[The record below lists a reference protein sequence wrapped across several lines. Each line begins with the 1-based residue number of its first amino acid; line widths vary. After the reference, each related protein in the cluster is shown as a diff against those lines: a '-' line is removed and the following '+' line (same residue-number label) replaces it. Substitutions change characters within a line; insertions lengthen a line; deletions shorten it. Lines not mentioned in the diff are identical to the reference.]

1 MTDDINYIKIDGEP
15 DEFEGGAIRYS
26 KKGKGRYDLIPEEA
40 FYLLLSF
47 ADFEYGD
54 QPAIWVSTSDILK
67 SAYTPGPDR
76 YVRTLFDFILYEY
89 CKSVKDEQSH
99 DGKLIAYND
108 WIQGLNKAI
117 KDLAIHYEFGAEKYG
132 VDNWKKGILR
142 TGGDRG
148 GSFTDS
154 GLRHLNQYIAGET
167 DEKLV
172 EIVREN
178 FDLRPAGI
186 IKMLDLRRPIYKQT
200 AAYGHF
206 GRNDL
211 DLPWEAL
218 NKVDDLKK
226 YL

>member
-1 MTDDINYIKIDGEP
+1 MIDDVNYIKIDGEP

-40 FYLLLSF
+40 FYLLLAF
-47 ADFEYGD
+47 ADVEYGE
-54 QPAIWVSTSDILK
+54 QVAIWVSTSDLLK

-89 CKSVKDEQSH
+89 CDFVKDEQSH
-99 DGKLIAYND
+99 EGKLIAYNE
-108 WIQGLNKAI
+108 WTHGLNKAI

-142 TGGDRG
+142 TGGERG

-167 DEKLV
+167 DEKHGVSFMWNFVNAIYLQTLEQGEE
-172 EIVREN
+172 EIKKAYHEKQN
-178 FDLRPAGI
+178 
-186 IKMLDLRRPIYKQT
+186 IKEVIGDAKPYEFK
-200 AAYGHF
+200 
-206 GRNDL
+206 
-211 DLPWEAL
+211 E
-218 NKVDDLKK
+218 
-226 YL
+226 

>member
-1 MTDDINYIKIDGEP
+1 MIDDVNYIKIDGEP
-15 DEFEGGAIRYS
+15 DSFEGGAIRYS

-40 FYLLLSF
+40 FYLLLAF
-47 ADFEYGD
+47 ADFEYGE

-89 CKSVKDEQSH
+89 CTFVKDEPVRE
-99 DGKLIAYND
+99 GKVVTYKD
-108 WIQGLNKAI
+108 WIHGLNNAI

-167 DEKLV
+167 DEKHGVSFMWNFVNAIYLQTIENGEE
-172 EIVREN
+172 EIKKAYHEKKN
-178 FDLRPAGI
+178 
-186 IKMLDLRRPIYKQT
+186 IKEVIGDAEPYEFK
-200 AAYGHF
+200 
-206 GRNDL
+206 
-211 DLPWEAL
+211 E
-218 NKVDDLKK
+218 
-226 YL
+226 

>member
-40 FYLLLSF
+40 FYLLLAF
-47 ADFEYGD
+47 ADFEYGE
-54 QPAIWVSTSDILK
+54 QPTIWVSTSDILK

-89 CKSVKDEQSH
+89 CKPVEDEQSH

-108 WIQGLNKAI
+108 WIHGLNNAI

-167 DEKLV
+167 DEKHGVSFMWNFVNAIYLLTLEQGEE
-172 EIVREN
+172 EIKN
-178 FDLRPAGI
+178 SYH
-186 IKMLDLRRPIYKQT
+186 KKQNVKEVIGDSEP
-200 AAYGHF
+200 YEF
-206 GRNDL
+206 K
-211 DLPWEAL
+211 E
-218 NKVDDLKK
+218 
-226 YL
+226 

>member
-1 MTDDINYIKIDGEP
+1 MIDDVNYIKIDGEP

-40 FYLLLSF
+40 FYLLLAF
-47 ADFEYGD
+47 ADFEYEA

-76 YVRTLFDFILYEY
+76 YVRALFDFIMYEY
-89 CKSVKDEQSH
+89 CKYVKDEPSR

-108 WIQGLNKAI
+108 WIDGLNRAI

-167 DEKLV
+167 DEKHGVSFMWNFVNAIYLLTLEQGEE
-172 EIVREN
+172 EIKNAHHEKQN
-178 FDLRPAGI
+178 
-186 IKMLDLRRPIYKQT
+186 IKEVIEDSETYEFK
-200 AAYGHF
+200 
-206 GRNDL
+206 
-211 DLPWEAL
+211 E
-218 NKVDDLKK
+218 
-226 YL
+226 

>member
-40 FYLLLSF
+40 FYLLLAF
-47 ADFEYGD
+47 ADVEYGD
-54 QPAIWVSTSDILK
+54 QTTIWVSTSDILK

-89 CKSVKDEQSH
+89 CQSVKDEQSH

-108 WIQGLNKAI
+108 WIHGLNKAI

-154 GLRHLNQYIAGET
+154 GLRHLNQYITGET
-167 DEKLV
+167 DEKHGVSFMWNFVNAIYLLTLEQGEE
-172 EIVREN
+172 EIKNAHHEKQN
-178 FDLRPAGI
+178 
-186 IKMLDLRRPIYKQT
+186 IKEVIEDSETYEFK
-200 AAYGHF
+200 
-206 GRNDL
+206 
-211 DLPWEAL
+211 EE
-218 NKVDDLKK
+218 
-226 YL
+226 

>member
-40 FYLLLSF
+40 FYLLLAF
-47 ADFEYGD
+47 ADVEYGD
-54 QPAIWVSTSDILK
+54 QTAIWVSTSDILK

-167 DEKLV
+167 DEKHGVSFMWNFVNAIYLLTLEQGEE
-172 EIVREN
+172 EIKNAHHEKQN
-178 FDLRPAGI
+178 
-186 IKMLDLRRPIYKQT
+186 IKEVIEDSETYEFK
-200 AAYGHF
+200 
-206 GRNDL
+206 
-211 DLPWEAL
+211 E
-218 NKVDDLKK
+218 K
-226 YL
+226 

>member
-1 MTDDINYIKIDGEP
+1 MIDDVNYIKIDGEP
-15 DEFEGGAIRYS
+15 DSFEGGAIRYS

-40 FYLLLSF
+40 FYLLLAF
-47 ADFEYGD
+47 ADVEYD
-54 QPAIWVSTSDILK
+54 NQPAIWVSTADILK

-89 CKSVKDEQSH
+89 CNVAKVEPSC
-99 DGKLIAYND
+99 DGKLITYND
-108 WIQGLNKAI
+108 WVRGLNKAI

-167 DEKLV
+167 DEKHGVSFMWNFVNAIYLLTLEQGEE
-172 EIVREN
+172 EIKKSHHEKQN
-178 FDLRPAGI
+178 
-186 IKMLDLRRPIYKQT
+186 IKEVIGDSEPFEFK
-200 AAYGHF
+200 
-206 GRNDL
+206 
-211 DLPWEAL
+211 EE
-218 NKVDDLKK
+218 
-226 YL
+226 

>member
-40 FYLLLSF
+40 FYLLLAF
-47 ADFEYGD
+47 ADVEYGD
-54 QPAIWVSTSDILK
+54 QTVIWVSTADILK

-89 CKSVKDEQSH
+89 CQSIKDEQSH

-108 WIQGLNKAI
+108 WVRGLNKAI

-167 DEKLV
+167 DEKHGVSFMWNFVNAIYLLTLEQGEE
-172 EIVREN
+172 EIKNTHHEKQN
-178 FDLRPAGI
+178 
-186 IKMLDLRRPIYKQT
+186 IKEVIGDSEPYEFK
-200 AAYGHF
+200 
-206 GRNDL
+206 
-211 DLPWEAL
+211 E
-218 NKVDDLKK
+218 
-226 YL
+226 

>member
-1 MTDDINYIKIDGEP
+1 MIDDVNYIKIDGEP

-26 KKGKGRYDLIPEEA
+26 KKGKGRYDLIPEDA
-40 FYLLLSF
+40 FYLLLAF
-47 ADFEYGD
+47 ADVEYGD
-54 QPAIWVSTSDILK
+54 QPAIWVSTSDLLK

-99 DGKLIAYND
+99 EGKLIAYND
-108 WIQGLNKAI
+108 WIHGLNNAI

-142 TGGDRG
+142 TGGERG

-167 DEKLV
+167 DEKHGVSFMWNFVNAIYLLTLENGEE
-172 EIVREN
+172 EIEKAYHEKQN
-178 FDLRPAGI
+178 
-186 IKMLDLRRPIYKQT
+186 IKEVIGDAEPYEFK
-200 AAYGHF
+200 
-206 GRNDL
+206 
-211 DLPWEAL
+211 E
-218 NKVDDLKK
+218 
-226 YL
+226 